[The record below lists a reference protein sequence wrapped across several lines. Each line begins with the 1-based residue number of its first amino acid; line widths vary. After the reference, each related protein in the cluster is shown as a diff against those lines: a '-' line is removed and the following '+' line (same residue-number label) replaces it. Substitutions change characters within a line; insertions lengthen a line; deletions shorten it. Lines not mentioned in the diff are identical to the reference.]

1 VTPEKRTATLP
12 NRDGLHARSC
22 TAIVTLARKY
32 AASLTIAYGEKSGD
46 GRSIFD
52 LMLLGAG
59 RGAVLEITADGKD
72 APALV
77 AAVAALVESGFGED

>member
-1 VTPEKRTATLP
+1 MPVHRVAVLP

-32 AASLTIAYGEKSGD
+32 AAALTIAYGDKCGD

-52 LMLLGAG
+52 LMLLAAGKGAS
-59 RGAVLEITADGKD
+59 LEITAEGAD
-72 APALV
+72 AEALV
-77 AAVAALVESGFGED
+77 AAIAALVESGFGEE

>member
-1 VTPEKRTATLP
+1 MTARRVAVLP

-32 AASLTIAYGEKSGD
+32 AATLTIASGDKSGD

-59 RGAVLEITADGKD
+59 KGAALEIAAEGDDAD
-72 APALV
+72 ALV

>member
-1 VTPEKRTATLP
+1 MAATRSVVLP

-22 TAIVTLARKY
+22 TAIVTLARRH
-32 AASLTIAYGEKSGD
+32 AATLVVRCGDKAGD

-59 RGAVLEITADGKD
+59 KGAVLDLEAEGSDADV
-72 APALV
+72 LL
-77 AAVAALVESGFGED
+77 AAVAALIESGFGEE

>member
-1 VTPEKRTATLP
+1 MPAKRTAVLP

-32 AASLTIAYGEKSGD
+32 GATLTIVCGDKCGD

-59 RGAVLEITADGKD
+59 KGASLEIAADGAD
-72 APALV
+72 ADALV
-77 AAVAALVESGFGED
+77 AAVAALVESGFGEE

>member
-1 VTPEKRTATLP
+1 MSVRRTETLP

-32 AASLTIAYGEKSGD
+32 SSSLTIGCGDKSGD

-59 RGAVLEITADGKD
+59 KGAVLEIHADGPD
-72 APALV
+72 AEAL
-77 AAVAALVESGFGED
+77 AGAVAALVASGFGED

>member
-1 VTPEKRTATLP
+1 MPARRSATLP

-32 AASLTIAYGEKSGD
+32 AASLTIACGDKSGD

-59 RGAVLEITADGKD
+59 KGAVLEFEADGAD
-72 APALV
+72 ADALLTAIV
-77 AAVAALVESGFGED
+77 ALVESGFGEE